1 MVAVNGSPPPRPG
14 GQPNVI
20 KPAPLPVGEPM
31 AAPQPAG
38 TQPPRT
44 SNRRRAKPPRGGR
57 PSQQTGDHPN
67 IHWRSLTDEEL
78 RAHPRF
84 IALPPVRQLKMAG
97 PSTFQ
102 WVRQDEPLWD
112 DLHEGVITSRH
123 LLGILGFREARSARV
138 LGLGK
143 GLVDAGAVRRTYQQL
158 CAADVAGAVWAGPGC
173 GLARPPPEA
182 EAEAYSVNEEL
193 RATLHAMR
201 LAHEQPWPPPRRARP
216 RRPARGATPPSISAV
231 RCAWGSAQE
240 AAAIGALLQAMPAA
254 QIEEVGLAVLD
265 FAALPTAELRAA
277 AEEGR
282 VPVLGASPDAM
293 LRPAEGAALES
304 VEVKNV
310 CPFYQAPSTSPRGS
324 PRRRDGSVATAGT
337 GAGLPASARLRVWP
351 RALSAAERTRL
362 PWYEVRGPAE
372 AVPVQYVPQVMLE
385 MLCTRTHASRLV
397 SCSACQGLNVFRIA
411 RDDDYLGEMI
421 HFITNFYAFVQ
432 RGEEPGPEL
441 HWRGPDAARYER
453 FLERTRALSAE
464 CPISQHVATPW
475 RRGGEDN
482 FFLG

>member
-1 MVAVNGSPPPRPG
+1 MVAVPPPSPG
-14 GQPNVI
+14 GQPNVV
-20 KPAPLPVGEPM
+20 KAVSLSPSSGGQPSVVKAAPLSDEGTKH
-31 AAPQPAG
+31 QPSRAN
-38 TQPPRT
+38 
-44 SNRRRAKPPRGGR
+44 NRRRAKPRG
-57 PSQQTGDHPN
+57 PATGNHPN
-67 IHWRSLTDEEL
+67 IHWRALTDEEL

-84 IALPPVRQLKMAG
+84 VALPPVRQLKMAG

-123 LLGILGFREARSARV
+123 LLAILGFREARSARV

-143 GLVDAGAVRRTYQQL
+143 GLIDAGAARRTYQQL
-158 CAADVAGAVWAGPGC
+158 CAADLAGAVWAGPGC

-182 EAEAYSVNEEL
+182 EAEAHSANEEL

-201 LAHEQPWPPPRRARP
+201 LAHKQQWPPPRRTRP
-216 RRPARGATPPSISAV
+216 RAPARGAPPPSISAV

-240 AAAIGALLQAMPAA
+240 ASAIGALLQAMPDA

-282 VPVLGASPDAM
+282 VPVMGASPDAM

-304 VEVKNV
+304 VEIKNV
-310 CPFYQAPSTSPRGS
+310 CPFYEASATSPR
-324 PRRRDGSVATAGT
+324 RRRDGSGARAGP
-337 GAGLPASARLRVWP
+337 GAGPPASGRLRVWP
-351 RALSAAERTRL
+351 RALSAAERKRL

-385 MLCTRTHASRLV
+385 MLCTHTHASRLV
-397 SCSACQGLNVFRIA
+397 SCSACQGLNVFRIS

-421 HFITNFYAFVQ
+421 HFITNFYDFVQ

-475 RRGGEDN
+475 RLGGNDP